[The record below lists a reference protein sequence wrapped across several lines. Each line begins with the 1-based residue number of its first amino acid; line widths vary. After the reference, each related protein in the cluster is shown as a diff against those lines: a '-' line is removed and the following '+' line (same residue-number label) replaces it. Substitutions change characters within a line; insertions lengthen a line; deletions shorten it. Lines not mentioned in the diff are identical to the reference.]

1 MTSRLLLIFRQYNAH
16 SYASTMTTKL
26 YFQLF
31 ALYHECAFDIIFTK
45 LLEIFG
51 SDHQISF

>member
-31 ALYHECAFDIIFTK
+31 AMYHECAFDIIFTK

-51 SDHQISF
+51 SNHQISF